1 RLVGRVGVEDG
12 ELVAVVLEEEVVRR
26 SGAELEP
33 VGAGGGV
40 RPPQGAVGGAVPGGA
55 GAAGVVRRFRLG
67 VLFVLPP
74 AGGGH
79 YHRWPRSIEVSG
91 SGSAQKSADRYFQP
105 ASARMQTTTEPC
117 STSSASLRA
126 TCTTAPADTPAKMPS
141 RSSRARRPATDSA
154 FETSSFRSS
163 LVTSRIGG
171 TYPPSSERRPMTGSR
186 GSGSAAATPPSGQRS
201 RSRSPVPIS
210 VPPVPRP
217 ATSTSTC
224 SSASTI

>member
-33 VGAGGGV
+33 VGAGGVV
-40 RPPQGAVGGAVPGGA
+40 RPPQVALGDAVPEGEETA
-55 GAAGVVRRFRLG
+55 GFVRSFRLR
-67 VLFVLPP
+67 VVFELPRD
-74 AGGGH
+74 GGGH
-79 YHRWPRSIEVSG
+79 YHQWPRSIEVSG
-91 SGSAQKSADRYFQP
+91 SESAQKSADRYFQP

-141 RSSRARRPATDSA
+141 RSSRARRPAIDSA

-171 TYPPSSERRPMTGSR
+171 TY
-186 GSGSAAATPPSGQRS
+186 
-201 RSRSPVPIS
+201 
-210 VPPVPRP
+210 
-217 ATSTSTC
+217 
-224 SSASTI
+224 